1 MSRQR
6 ASFSCSAEHCAVI
19 RPIGRAPS
27 KNEILPW
34 RYIVSKLGGN
44 TARIIIH
51 FTDINPVLEDRLY
64 KKSMH
69 SNLTSPIGLWTMI
82 LKPQVWHFRRFNIS
96 VLNSKF

>member
-6 ASFSCSAEHCAVI
+6 ASFSRSPEHCPVI

-27 KNEILPW
+27 KNEILLW

-44 TARIIIH
+44 TAPIIIIH
-51 FTDINPVLEDRLY
+51 LTDINPVLEERLY

-69 SNLTSPIGLWTMI
+69 ST
-82 LKPQVWHFRRFNIS
+82 
-96 VLNSKF
+96 